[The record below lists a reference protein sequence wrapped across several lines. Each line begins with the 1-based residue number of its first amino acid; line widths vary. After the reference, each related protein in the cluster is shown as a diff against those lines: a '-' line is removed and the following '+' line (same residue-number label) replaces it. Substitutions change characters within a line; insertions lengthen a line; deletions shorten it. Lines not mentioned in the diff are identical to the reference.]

1 MLTVDPYPMVY
12 EIQQVVTQIYTNK
25 TKPNA
30 ITQTFSSKRWQAEQ
44 IKMIEME
51 RTQSKRRDQRNT
63 SDPSHS

>member
-30 ITQTFSSKRWQAEQ
+30 ITQTFSSKRW
-44 IKMIEME
+44 
-51 RTQSKRRDQRNT
+51 
-63 SDPSHS
+63 

>member
-30 ITQTFSSKRWQAEQ
+30 ITQTFPSKRCQTEQ
-44 IKMIEME
+44 IKVIEME
-51 RTQSKRRDQRNT
+51 RTQSKIRDQRNT

>member
-30 ITQTFSSKRWQAEQ
+30 ITQTFPSKRC
-44 IKMIEME
+44 
-51 RTQSKRRDQRNT
+51 
-63 SDPSHS
+63 